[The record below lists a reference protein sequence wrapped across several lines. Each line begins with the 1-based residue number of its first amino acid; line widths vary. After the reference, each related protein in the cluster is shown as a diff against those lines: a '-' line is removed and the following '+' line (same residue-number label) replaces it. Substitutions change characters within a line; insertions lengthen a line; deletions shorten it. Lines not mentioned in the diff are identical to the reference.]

1 MADFFVGV
9 NRGERTSSIT
19 SNTST
24 TSKDIELRFTTSA
37 TLLTKKDVILALEQF
52 EEYLLTV
59 QNNLSFPLDLK

>member
-1 MADFFVGV
+1 MADFFVGI